1 MSRRGLWRP
10 CPSNVTCCGACWM
23 LLTGPIRAASDRG
36 IINYTHWTILYQA
49 SDLPVNFRLYCAN
62 FRACA
67 TPGRRGEHNGT
78 GGGMSIAVLSTNRP
92 HLARQVRLEWDP
104 VRNRQVLLAP
114 EGVLVLNQ
122 TGATILGLCDGE
134 RTVVEIVEELRGQ
147 YNRVVGDEVRDFLAR
162 LVAKRWV
169 ELGDE

>member
-1 MSRRGLWRP
+1 MS
-10 CPSNVTCCGACWM
+10 V
-23 LLTGPIRAASDRG
+23 
-36 IINYTHWTILYQA
+36 
-49 SDLPVNFRLYCAN
+49 
-62 FRACA
+62 
-67 TPGRRGEHNGT
+67 
-78 GGGMSIAVLSTNRP
+78 AVLSTNRP
-92 HLARQVRLEWDP
+92 HLARQVRVQWDP
-104 VRNRQVLLAP
+104 VRERQVLLAP